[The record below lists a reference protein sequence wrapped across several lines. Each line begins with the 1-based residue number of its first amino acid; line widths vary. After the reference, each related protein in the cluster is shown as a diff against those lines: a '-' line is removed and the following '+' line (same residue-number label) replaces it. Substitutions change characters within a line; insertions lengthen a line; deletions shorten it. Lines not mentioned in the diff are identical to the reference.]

1 MFTFQSD
8 ATDGNN
14 AEKEDVVT
22 SDTET
27 NTSVVYNNYP
37 TLSVEQIL
45 DKTDTLSVRY
55 RLKIY
60 PLSIS
65 IL

>member
-8 ATDGNN
+8 ATDGNKD
-14 AEKEDVVT
+14 EKDDGLP

-27 NTSVVYNNYP
+27 NTSVAYNHYH

-45 DKTDTLSVRY
+45 DKSDTLSVR
-55 RLKIY
+55 
-60 PLSIS
+60 
-65 IL
+65 